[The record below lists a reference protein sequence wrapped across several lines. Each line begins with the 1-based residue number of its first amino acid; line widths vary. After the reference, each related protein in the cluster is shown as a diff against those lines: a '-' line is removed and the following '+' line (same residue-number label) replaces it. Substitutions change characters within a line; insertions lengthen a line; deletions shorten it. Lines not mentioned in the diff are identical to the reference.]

1 MVKKANIAMYNIL
14 KKGRLLNLSIQCH
27 YDLFLY
33 KIVKPVILYGCEIW
47 GFCYFEVI
55 EKAHLKF
62 LLLLKVKKST
72 QNYIIYLW

>member
-1 MVKKANIAMYNIL
+1 MVKKVNIEMYNII

-27 YDLFLY
+27 YDLFN
-33 KIVKPVILYGCEIW
+33 KIVKPFILYGCVIW

-62 LLLLKVKKST
+62 CKLLLKMKKST
-72 QNYIIYLW
+72 QNSIIYLW